1 MNWRGIK
8 RRLKRNPALLDMNY
22 RALPGTAEAMA
33 RSMRVFSEMAE
44 TVRLRASLP
53 EERRNM
59 LAHAINPEPRSH
71 RRRAC
76 AMLSCALAVIL
87 LLATAVS
94 GVFLPQ
100 EDVWIASRL
109 AACQQNDEE
118 SASVRWHMRTG
129 GGSVRC
135 GWPWQDT
142 AVLYEYAL
150 QDGEPE
156 IQTILCVSVRGE
168 QSWLFPFVLEGYTWS
183 TEDGTLL
190 LTLSGRRDYRLFE
203 REYVWTAQGFFWRR
217 AGKEK
222 ACGYWKS
229 KKQDFR
235 SGGLQQFP
243 FSDGTR
249 GSTGQM
255 VCGNPPKGCGYC
267 PQFAKVA
274 RL

>member
-33 RSMRVFSEMAE
+33 RSMRAFSEMAE
-44 TVRLRASLP
+44 TVRLRASLT

-100 EDVWIASRL
+100 EDVWIVSRL

-118 SASVRWHMRTG
+118 SVSVRWHMRTG

-142 AVLYEYAL
+142 A
-150 QDGEPE
+150 
-156 IQTILCVSVRGE
+156 
-168 QSWLFPFVLEGYTWS
+168 
-183 TEDGTLL
+183 
-190 LTLSGRRDYRLFE
+190 
-203 REYVWTAQGFFWRR
+203 R
-217 AGKEK
+217 AGDPNH
-222 ACGYWKS
+222 S
-229 KKQDFR
+229 LRFR
-235 SGGLQQFP
+235 PGRTELAFPVCSGGLHLVN
-243 FSDGTR
+243 R
-249 GSTGQM
+249 GRNLTAY
-255 VCGNPPKGCGYC
+255 PER
-267 PQFAKVA
+267 AA
-274 RL
+274 RLSLV

>member
-33 RSMRVFSEMAE
+33 RSMRAFSEMAE

-53 EERRNM
+53 EERQNM

-100 EDVWIASRL
+100 EDVWIVSRL

-118 SASVRWHMRTG
+118 SVSVRWHMRTG

-183 TEDGTLL
+183 TEVGTLL

-203 REYVWTAQGFFWRR
+203 REYVWTAQGFFLAQGWQREGVR
-217 AGKEK
+217 LLEK
-222 ACGYWKS
+222 
-229 KKQDFR
+229 
-235 SGGLQQFP
+235 
-243 FSDGTR
+243 
-249 GSTGQM
+249 
-255 VCGNPPKGCGYC
+255 
-267 PQFAKVA
+267 
-274 RL
+274 